1 MLLEMK
7 GLKIDGWSAEQE
19 SWLPIVKGV
28 DIQLRRGEVL
38 GLIGQSGAG

>member
-7 GLKIDGWSAEQE
+7 GLRIDGWSAEQE

-28 DIQLRRGEVL
+28 GEEAIRPEKAVL
-38 GLIGQSGAG
+38 